1 MDEGTSHF
9 AKGRLTLLTIKKKNS
24 GIKKE
29 MLRKKARSLA
39 SVPAESNSPVVSDD
53 DGIDF
58 GFAPGNQKKYL
69 DDDVEQLSDDDSSAV
84 ENDAQQDAG
93 EESDSS
99 SDGDINPVGDIPMR
113 WYDGYDHIGY
123 SRDGEKILP
132 KNRPSALDLAA
143 DPSSWRRIYDE
154 KNDQEITLTHQELKE
169 IVRLRAG
176 RYPVSDVDTENELI
190 AWSGPVMQ
198 HPLTSGPEPKRR
210 FLPSRHEARLVVKLV
225 RGMRAG
231 VIRRPSEIAR
241 DAQKDE
247 DPYQYDAWLNH
258 EPKTRDEMT
267 KSERAREI
275 MRVPAP
281 KPPLPSHAES
291 YNPPAEYL
299 PNEEEV
305 KEWNDLDPED
315 RETNFLPTKHSSLRQ
330 VPLYENFIKERFERC
345 LDLYL
350 AVRVVKDQRKVN
362 PADLVPDLPS
372 PKDLRPFPTDI
383 VSTFGPLT
391 SRARSID
398 VHPNGQW
405 LLSGCDDGC
414 VRLWEVA
421 TGHLQCTWDLKK
433 LVKKTDNLHPPVAW
447 VSWCPKEP
455 AFAFAAAMG
464 YSLVI
469 VGAASAMGL
478 ASEETDIA
486 LENIKGTALDQKTI
500 ENMKDAGIVWEEVNF
515 EASGEER
522 KSDTT
527 AKHGDVGKSKETA
540 DVSNLHE
547 GATTIDLGSP
557 ESRCPTITIAHPRP
571 LRTCCWHGKGDYIA
585 CVGKDGSGGMVAIH
599 RVRYRSTQMPFKK
612 KTALVQAVRFHPTR
626 PFFLVATMHHV
637 RIYNLSLQEMVK
649 TLKPGVSWISSIDV
663 HPSGD
668 HVIVSSYD
676 KRLCWIDL
684 DLSVRPYKTVRNHDK
699 AVRTAKYHPRL
710 PLFADAS
717 DDGSSHVFHG
727 MVYDD
732 LSKNALIVP
741 VKKLENC
748 SEIVS
753 SLGVLDIAWHPRLP
767 WLFTS
772 GADGRIHLIT
782 DCSQG

>member
-1 MDEGTSHF
+1 M
-9 AKGRLTLLTIKKKNS
+9 A
-24 GIKKE
+24 
-29 MLRKKARSLA
+29 RKKARKSAPLLVEG
-39 SVPAESNSPVVSDD
+39 SSPVVSDD

-58 GFAPGNQKKYL
+58 GFAPDKKHV
-69 DDDVEQLSDDDSSAV
+69 DGDVEQISDGESSA
-84 ENDAQQDAG
+84 EDPQNGTEQDAAV
-93 EESDSS
+93 ESDSS
-99 SDGDINPVGDIPMR
+99 SDGDVNPVGDIPMR

-143 DPSSWRRIYDE
+143 DPSAWRRIYDE
-154 KNDQEITLTHQELKE
+154 KNDEEIVLSHQELKE
-169 IVRLRAG
+169 IARMRAG
-176 RYPVSDVDTENELI
+176 RYPTGDVDTENELI
-190 AWSGPVMQ
+190 AWSGPVLQ
-198 HPLTSGPEPKRR
+198 HSLTSGTEPKRR

-231 VIRRPSEIAR
+231 VIRRPSEIAK
-241 DAQKDE
+241 DAEKEE
-247 DPYQYDAWLNH
+247 DPYQYDVWLNH
-258 EPKTRDEMT
+258 EAKMREDMT
-267 KSERAREI
+267 KSERARDI

-281 KPPLPSHAES
+281 LPPLPTHSES

-299 PNEEEV
+299 PTEEEV

-315 RETNFLPTKHSSLRQ
+315 RETNFLPAKHKSLRQ

-362 PADLVPDLPS
+362 AEDLVPDLPS
-372 PKDLRPFPTDI
+372 PKELRPFPTDI
-383 VSTFGPLT
+383 VSTFGPLP
-391 SRARSID
+391 SRARSIS

-405 LLSGCDDGC
+405 LLSGSDDGC

-421 TGHLQCTWDLKK
+421 TGHLQCSWDLRK
-433 LVKKTDNLHPPVAW
+433 LVKKIDELDPPVSW
-447 VSWCPKEP
+447 VEWCPKER
-455 AFAFAAAMG
+455 AFAFAAAIG
-464 YSLVI
+464 HSLVI
-469 VGAASAMGL
+469 VGAAASMGL
-478 ASEETDIA
+478 ATEETDIA
-486 LENIKGTALDQKTI
+486 LENVKGSVLDEKAVDA
-500 ENMKDAGIVWEEVNF
+500 MKDAGVVWEERNF
-515 EASGEER
+515 NSSEKEPTSLP
-522 KSDTT
+522 T
-527 AKHGDVGKSKETA
+527 VGKGAGAAREQFKGGTNGANPSEY
-540 DVSNLHE
+540 DV
-547 GATTIDLGSP
+547 IDLGTGDSG
-557 ESRCPTITIAHPRP
+557 CPTITISHPRP
-571 LRTCCWHGKGDYIA
+571 LQTCCWHGKGDYIA
-585 CVGKDGSGGMVAIH
+585 CVGKDGSGGTVAIH
-599 RVRYRSTQMPFKK
+599 RVRYRSTQMPFRK

-668 HVIVSSYD
+668 HVLVSSYD
-676 KRLCWIDL
+676 KRLCWMDL

-699 AVRTAKYHPRL
+699 AVRTAKFHPRL

-717 DDGSSHVFHG
+717 DDGSCHVFHG

-741 VKKLENC
+741 VKKLEKC

-753 SLGVLDIAWHPRLP
+753 SLGVLDIAWHPRLA

-772 GADGRIHLIT
+772 GADRRIHLIA